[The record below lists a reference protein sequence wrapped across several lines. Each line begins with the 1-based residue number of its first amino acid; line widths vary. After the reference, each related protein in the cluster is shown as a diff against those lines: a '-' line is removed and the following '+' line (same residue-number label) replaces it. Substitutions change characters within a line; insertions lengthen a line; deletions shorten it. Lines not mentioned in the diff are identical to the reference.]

1 MTALCDLSD
10 LPADQCACRIHAKP
24 EQAINPQSPM
34 ILAGYGFEARF
45 PGVCPACDEEIEVG
59 MDICRTTD
67 ATYVHA
73 ECVETGR

>member
-1 MTALCDLSD
+1 MTTRCDLSD

-24 EQAINPQSPM
+24 EQAIDPDAPL
-34 ILAGYGFEARF
+34 IRAGYGFEARF
-45 PGVCPACDEEIEVG
+45 PGRCPECEDDIDPG

-67 ATYVHA
+67 GEYVHC